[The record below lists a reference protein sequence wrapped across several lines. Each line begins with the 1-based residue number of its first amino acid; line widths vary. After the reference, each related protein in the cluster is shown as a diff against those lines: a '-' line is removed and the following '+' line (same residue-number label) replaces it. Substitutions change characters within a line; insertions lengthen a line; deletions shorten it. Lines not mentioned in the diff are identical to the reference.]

1 MIETL
6 FINACA
12 RENSRTKE
20 LANHLLNKLSSAVEE
35 VKLYDLKLS
44 PVDENI
50 INLRDEAAKNKDFS
64 NEIFFLA
71 KQFANAS
78 RIVVA
83 APYWDLSFPS
93 VVKSYFEA
101 VTVNGITF
109 AYGENGIPKGLCKAK
124 SLIYVTTS
132 GGPIIHNMGYE
143 YVATIAKAFYGI
155 NDVKCISAEGL
166 DIYGANVEEILK
178 QAKKSAKF

>member
-12 RENSRTKE
+12 RKNSRTLE
-20 LANHLLNKLSSAVEE
+20 LAKHILDKLPSTVEE
-35 VKLYDLKLS
+35 INLYNLNLS

-50 INLRDEAAKNKDFS
+50 INLRDKAAKNKDFS
-64 NEIFFLA
+64 NEIFNLA
-71 KQFANAS
+71 KQFASAGT
-78 RIVVA
+78 IVVA
-83 APYWDLSFPS
+83 APFWDLSFPS

-101 VTVNGITF
+101 VTVNGVTF
-109 AYGENGIPKGLCKAK
+109 TYGENGIPKGLCKAK
-124 SLIYVTTS
+124 SLIYVTTA

-155 NDVKCISAEGL
+155 KEVKCISAQGL
-166 DIYGANVEEILK
+166 DIHGANAEEILNE
-178 QAKKSAKF
+178 AKKAVEL